1 MKSSAIA
8 LTTLMV
14 FAGPAAAEIVDIE
27 WTSDGRFVH
36 RGAVAAGKFV
46 EVCGKLPVGLKVG
59 WEFETASPVDFNVH
73 YHEGKAVIFPA
84 QLSAVTHAKELLD
97 VKSEQDYC
105 WKWTNKASSPTT
117 LVVALQR

>member
-1 MKSSAIA
+1 MNPSTTRFRCAIA
-8 LTTLMV
+8 
-14 FAGPAAAEIVDIE
+14 FFKRIAEIVDIE